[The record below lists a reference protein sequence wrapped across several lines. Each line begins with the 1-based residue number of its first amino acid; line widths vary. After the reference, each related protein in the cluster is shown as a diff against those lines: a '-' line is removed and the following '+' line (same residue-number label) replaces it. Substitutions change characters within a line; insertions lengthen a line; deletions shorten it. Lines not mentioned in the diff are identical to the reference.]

1 MRVLVPLE
9 NKSDVEEL
17 EEEIVQGLEIVYVS
31 DMKEVLKL
39 AIVK

>member
-1 MRVLVPLE
+1 MLVPLE

-31 DMKEVLKL
+31 DMKRSP
-39 AIVK
+39 

>member
-1 MRVLVPLE
+1 MLVPLE
-9 NKSDVEEL
+9 NKSDVEEF

>member
-1 MRVLVPLE
+1 MLVPLE

>member
-1 MRVLVPLE
+1 MPLE

>member
-1 MRVLVPLE
+1 MLVPLE

-17 EEEIVQGLEIVYVS
+17 EEEIVHGLEFVYVS